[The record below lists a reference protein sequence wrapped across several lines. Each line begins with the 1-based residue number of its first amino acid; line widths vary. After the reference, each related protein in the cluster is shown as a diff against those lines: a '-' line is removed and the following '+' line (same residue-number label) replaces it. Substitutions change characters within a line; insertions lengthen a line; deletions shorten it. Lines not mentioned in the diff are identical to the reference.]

1 MVTTKTKFDI
11 IFDAAIGRYEE
22 KTGIPLDTSLTGS
35 LTTVAD
41 VQFYVQRENEKFST
55 FRQRHQKMYESLNKA
70 LTPIERLSHIA
81 AASTSPG
88 FPPAGACFGA
98 VALLIKSAQDVADHY
113 DRILELFEILY
124 ASFSIN
130 RWKCT

>member
-1 MVTTKTKFDI
+1 MTATKTKFDI

-22 KTGIPLDTSLTGS
+22 KTGVPLDKSLTAS

-41 VQFYVQRENEKFST
+41 VQSYVQRENEKFSA
-55 FRQRHQKMYESLNKA
+55 FRQRHQKIYDSLNKV
-70 LTPIERLSHIA
+70 LTPIERLGHIA

-98 VALLIKSAQDVADHY
+98 VTLLVKSSRDVADHY
-113 DRILELFEILY
+113 DRILELFEKLY
-124 ASFSIN
+124 VRCSIN
-130 RWKCT
+130 KWKCA